1 MLKYK
6 SIGEL
11 IAKIGL
17 LYANG
22 SRWELNM
29 SSVEAAPL
37 PEYPKG
43 AFLIDLSVMPGI
55 NEARREYEYTHN
67 LASIYLALNARQ
79 AKKSK
84 DEQSKDKLRHAK
96 IPIFHNL
103 FRTFLFNSTNLN
115 FLEKLGFFSSNI

>member
-1 MLKYK
+1 MRNNIINLYKEVFHNVLKYK

-11 IAKIGL
+11 IHKIGL

-22 SRWELNM
+22 SKWELNM

-103 FRTFLFNSTNLN
+103 FRTFLFN
-115 FLEKLGFFSSNI
+115 